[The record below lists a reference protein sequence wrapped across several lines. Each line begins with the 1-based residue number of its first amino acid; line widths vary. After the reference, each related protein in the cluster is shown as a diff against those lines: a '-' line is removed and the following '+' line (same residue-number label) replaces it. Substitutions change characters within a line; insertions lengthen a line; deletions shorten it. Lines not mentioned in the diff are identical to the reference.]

1 MLDRRIWRQFDWLLF
16 VAVVALLAIGI
27 VMIYSATQRDPVIRG
42 LWLDQAFTAVGA
54 VFLLLLLAAFDYA
67 LLRNFTPFLYLLTIG
82 MLILVLVVGQE
93 SFGARRWFRLPGFD
107 LQPGEVTKVLLT
119 VVLARF
125 IADREGRRPYL
136 ETIVLSGL
144 LVLPCVGLIMLQ
156 PNLSTALTIVFLWL
170 AVIFVGG
177 LAREHILLMGGA
189 AVALLLAFLIVS
201 RLPVETVP
209 TNDQAAAAA
218 SGRPT
223 PTSAAPGITATPA
236 PPTQGL
242 IRSYQLKRIE
252 NLLFGGQQGENYQS
266 DQALIALGSGGM
278 LGKGL
283 LKGTQTQYGY
293 FPVRHT
299 DFIFSV
305 IGEELGFVGATI
317 CLLLLFTVILRAL
330 WAAYIARD
338 NFGRLLCVGVA
349 AVLFLQ
355 TYINVGMQVGWAPVT
370 GVVLPF
376 ISYGRTNLIVVMV
389 AVGIVESVVLR
400 HRRSPFAA

>member
-189 AVALLLAFLIVS
+189 AVALLLAFLVVS
-201 RLPVETVP
+201 RLPVETAP
-209 TNDQAAAAA
+209 TNDQAAAEA
-218 SGRPT
+218 SGRAT
-223 PTSAAPGITATPA
+223 PTAVPGA
-236 PPTQGL
+236 PPTPAAPAEGL
-242 IRSYQLKRIE
+242 
-252 NLLFGGQQGENYQS
+252 
-266 DQALIALGSGGM
+266 M
-278 LGKGL
+278 
-283 LKGTQTQYGY
+283 
-293 FPVRHT
+293 
-299 DFIFSV
+299 
-305 IGEELGFVGATI
+305 
-317 CLLLLFTVILRAL
+317 
-330 WAAYIARD
+330 
-338 NFGRLLCVGVA
+338 VA
-349 AVLFLQ
+349 AGAHR
-355 TYINVGMQVGWAPVT
+355 YNWRN
-370 GVVLPF
+370 F
-376 ISYGRTNLIVVMV
+376 IRISR
-389 AVGIVESVVLR
+389 
-400 HRRSPFAA
+400 